1 MIQARS
7 FVNQSAPTLSE
18 LARELAQETQT
29 QKKKLEE
36 LTEDEELDLAEKRE
50 GLVSLNELQQEIGD
64 SIKNFAQALRQ
75 EANIQNLLDK
85 EGRELARDSMRL
97 LH

>member
-36 LTEDEELDLAEKRE
+36 LTEDEELDLAEKE

-64 SIKNFAQALRQ
+64 SIKNFAKPLGKRP
-75 EANIQNLLDK
+75 IFK
-85 EGRELARDSMRL
+85 IY
-97 LH
+97 